1 MKRENSEI
9 YNIAIAPNKPYA
21 NYMMVLMQSLFETN
35 SDKKLFFYVLYHE
48 LSERERNRIQV
59 FVETNGA
66 DISFVLVENEL
77 FSGFPMEERFSSE
90 AYFRLIVQDVLPK
103 EVDRLLYLDCD
114 MIVTG
119 DINELYH
126 TELEDKYFAACGFST
141 QCECGDE
148 FNSGMLLFDMEKMRR
163 DISLKTYQALTK
175 KLSSDFYLDQ
185 ELLNAQFAK
194 DGVKYVWKQKY
205 NFTCPFYRKFADKIK
220 KEMPSY
226 TLEDIIVVHF
236 AGPGIRPWQMCL
248 TERELKQLDK
258 QKLLDF
264 FAMKG
269 YLIDKLY
276 VHFLEMWWHYAEK
289 TPCYEWLLFNMEKKK
304 NQIYS
309 EVLMAV
315 IESKEYKIG
324 YNLLQIPRR
333 IKRYLKR

>member
-77 FSGFPMEERFSSE
+77 FAGFPMEERFSSE

>member
-103 EVDRLLYLDCD
+103 EVDRLLYFDCD

-185 ELLNAQFAK
+185 ALLNAQFAK

-226 TLEDIIVVHF
+226 TLEDIVVVHF

-248 TERELKQLDK
+248 TEEELKRLDK
-258 QKLLDF
+258 KNLLDF

-289 TPCYEWLLFNMEKKK
+289 TPCYEWLLFDMEKKK

-309 EVLMAV
+309 EVLRAV
-315 IESKEYKIG
+315 MDSNEYKIG

>member
-185 ELLNAQFAK
+185 ALLNAQFAK

-226 TLEDIIVVHF
+226 TLEDIVVVHF

-248 TERELKQLDK
+248 TEEELKRLDK
-258 QKLLDF
+258 KNLLDF

-289 TPCYEWLLFNMEKKK
+289 TPCYEWLLFDMEKKK

-309 EVLMAV
+309 EVLRAIMD
-315 IESKEYKIG
+315 SNEYKIG

>member
-66 DISFVLVENEL
+66 DISFVLVENES

-119 DINELYH
+119 DIDELYH

-185 ELLNAQFAK
+185 ALLNAQFAK

-226 TLEDIIVVHF
+226 TLEDIVVVHF

-248 TERELKQLDK
+248 TEEELKRLDK
-258 QKLLDF
+258 KNLLDF

-289 TPCYEWLLFNMEKKK
+289 TPCYEWLLFDMEKKK

-309 EVLMAV
+309 EVLRAV
-315 IESKEYKIG
+315 MDSNEYKIG

>member
-77 FSGFPMEERFSSE
+77 FSGFPLEERFSSE

-175 KLSSDFYLDQ
+175 RLSSDFYLDQ
-185 ELLNAQFAK
+185 ALLNAQFAK

-226 TLEDIIVVHF
+226 TLEDIVVVHF

-248 TERELKQLDK
+248 TEEELKRLDK
-258 QKLLDF
+258 KNLLDF

>member
-59 FVETNGA
+59 FVEINGA

-185 ELLNAQFAK
+185 ALLNAQFAK

-226 TLEDIIVVHF
+226 TLEDIVVVHF

-248 TERELKQLDK
+248 TEEELKRLDK
-258 QKLLDF
+258 KNLLDF

-289 TPCYEWLLFNMEKKK
+289 TPCYEWLLFDMEKKK

-309 EVLMAV
+309 EVLRAV
-315 IESKEYKIG
+315 MDSNEYKIG

>member
-77 FSGFPMEERFSSE
+77 FSGFPLEERFSSE

-175 KLSSDFYLDQ
+175 RLSSDFYLDQ
-185 ELLNAQFAK
+185 ALLNAQFAK

-226 TLEDIIVVHF
+226 TLEDIVVVHF
-236 AGPGIRPWQMCL
+236 AGPGIRPWQICL
-248 TERELKQLDK
+248 TEEELKRLDK
-258 QKLLDF
+258 KNLLDF

-276 VHFLEMWWHYAEK
+276 VYFLEMWWHYAEK

>member
-175 KLSSDFYLDQ
+175 RLSSDFYLDQ
-185 ELLNAQFAK
+185 ALLNAQFAK

-226 TLEDIIVVHF
+226 TLEDIVVVHF

-248 TERELKQLDK
+248 TEEELKRLDK
-258 QKLLDF
+258 KNLLDF